1 MANKKE
7 DIATIHRYLDEAG
20 DTTFFGKGKVNI
32 VGENGVS
39 KSFILGL
46 VKFKVPLTEVR
57 NKIRALQQQVCTDP
71 YFMEVPSI
79 QNKINKGGYYFHAT
93 DDLPEVRKLF
103 YDYIKTISCSFEAVV
118 GRKIM
123 GIYTH
128 KHNGKEAEFYADLL
142 SHLIKN
148 KLNKGGKLILDIASR
163 GNSTKNQ
170 NLQTALQKA
179 ISRNSKKGKPAATKV
194 VFNVQNHHTE
204 PLLNVSDYFCWS
216 IQRLFERG
224 ETRYYNFLK
233 DQVSLVVD
241 LYDDANY
248 LDSGNYY
255 TVNKPLTK
263 ANMLK

>member
-1 MANKKE
+1 MGKKQE

-32 VGENGVS
+32 VGQNGVS
-39 KSFILGL
+39 KCFILGL
-46 VKFKVPLTEVR
+46 VKFKAPLAGVR
-57 NKIRALQQQVCTDP
+57 DTVRDLQQQVCADS
-71 YFMEVPSI
+71 YFNEVPSI
-79 QNKINKGGYYFHAT
+79 QKKIANGGYYFHAT
-93 DDLPEVRKLF
+93 DDIPEVRKLF
-103 YDYIKTISCSFEAVV
+103 YDYVRTVNCSFEAVV
-118 GRKIM
+118 GRKVID
-123 GIYTH
+123 IYTN

-163 GNSTKNQ
+163 GSSTKNQ
-170 NLQTALQKA
+170 NLQSALQKA
-179 ISRNSKKGKPAATKV
+179 ISRNSKKGKTPATKV
-194 VFNVQNHHTE
+194 VFNVQNHLTE

-233 DQVSLVVD
+233 DKISLVVD
-241 LYDDANY
+241 LYDTANY
-248 LDSGNYY
+248 ANSGNYY
-255 TVNKPLTK
+255 TEKKPLTK